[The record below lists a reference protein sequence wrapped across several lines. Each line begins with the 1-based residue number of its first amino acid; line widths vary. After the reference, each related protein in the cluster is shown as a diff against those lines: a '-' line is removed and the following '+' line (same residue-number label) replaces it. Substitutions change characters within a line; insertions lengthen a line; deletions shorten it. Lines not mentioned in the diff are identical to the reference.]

1 MFKRGDKTIL
11 KIENLAFGGQGI
23 GRVAV
28 DDDKAEIKGKKLA
41 VFVEN
46 VIPGDEVEVSF
57 FHIKKNFAEA
67 NVVRMIKPSELR
79 IAPRCRHFGTC
90 GGCVWQNLNYEKQ
103 LEYKENQVRES
114 LERIGKFENPPVK
127 KIIGCKSPWEYRNK
141 MEFSFDGSGANLQL
155 GLHLARM
162 HHDVV
167 DIQECFLVSGICV
180 EITKFVRDFLKK
192 SGGNG
197 GNGGN
202 GSNAETALDL
212 RNFIIR
218 EAKTT
223 GEIMA
228 NLVTGTEFENVLV
241 EKMGAEINE
250 KFPSKIT
257 SFYHTK
263 ISDKRG
269 ERKSIKEELV
279 FGAPV
284 IREELLIHNEKIK
297 FDITPSAFFQ
307 PNTFQA
313 QVLYETVF
321 SLADAKKSDSIFD
334 LFCGT
339 GTIGICFAKFSS
351 HIFGVEINASAI
363 EIAKKNA
370 ELNNLKNIEFL
381 CGDAERTLKNLPQ
394 NPDIIIVDPPR
405 ACLGEK
411 LSLKLA
417 GFKAR
422 KIIFVS
428 CNPTTFAR
436 DARILVDN
444 GYALREVQ
452 PVDMFPHTY
461 HIETVAVFEKN

>member
-1 MFKRGDKTIL
+1 
-11 KIENLAFGGQGI
+11 
-23 GRVAV
+23 
-28 DDDKAEIKGKKLA
+28 
-41 VFVEN
+41 
-46 VIPGDEVEVSF
+46 
-57 FHIKKNFAEA
+57 
-67 NVVRMIKPSELR
+67 
-79 IAPRCRHFGTC
+79 
-90 GGCVWQNLNYEKQ
+90 
-103 LEYKENQVRES
+103 
-114 LERIGKFENPPVK
+114 
-127 KIIGCKSPWEYRNK
+127 
-141 MEFSFDGSGANLQL
+141 
-155 GLHLARM
+155 
-162 HHDVV
+162 
-167 DIQECFLVSGICV
+167 
-180 EITKFVRDFLKK
+180 
-192 SGGNG
+192 
-197 GNGGN
+197 
-202 GSNAETALDL
+202 
-212 RNFIIR
+212 
-218 EAKTT
+218 
-223 GEIMA
+223 MA
-228 NLVTGTEFENVLV
+228 NLVTGAEFESGLMAQLV
-241 EKMGAEINE
+241 TETNKN
-250 KFPSKIT
+250 FPNKIT

-269 ERKSIKEELV
+269 ERKSVTEKLI

-284 IREELLIHNEKIK
+284 IREELSIGGEKIK

-321 SLADAKKSDSIFD
+321 SLADAKKTDSIFD

-339 GTIGICFAKFSS
+339 GTIGICFAKFATK
-351 HIFGVEINASAI
+351 IFGVEINASAI

-370 ELNNLKNIEFL
+370 ELNDLKNIKFL
-381 CGDAERTLKNLPQ
+381 CGDAERELKNLPQ

-444 GYALREVQ
+444 GYSLREVQ

-461 HIETVAVFEKN
+461 HIETVAVFDLI

>member
-1 MFKRGDKTIL
+1 MFKKGEKTIL

-23 GRVAV
+23 GRVNI
-28 DDDKAEIKGKKLA
+28 DGGKGGDTAAHKLT

-57 FHIKKNFAEA
+57 YHIKKNYAEA
-67 NVVRMIKPSELR
+67 KVVRMIKPSELR
-79 IAPRCRHFGTC
+79 IAPRCQHFGIC
-90 GGCVWQNLNYEKQ
+90 GGCVWQNLSYEKQ

-114 LERIGKFENPPVK
+114 LERLGRIENPPVK
-127 KIIGCKSPWEYRNK
+127 KIIGCKDPWHYRNK
-141 MEFSFDGSGANLQL
+141 MEFSFDKSGAELQL

-167 DIQECFLVSGICV
+167 DIKECFLVSEICV
-180 EITKFVRDFLKK
+180 EITKFVLEFLKNWD
-192 SGGNG
+192 GG
-197 GNGGN
+197 
-202 GSNAETALDL
+202 DL

-228 NLVTGTEFENVLV
+228 NLVTGTEAKNDLA
-241 EKMGAEINE
+241 EKMAAKAGKI
-250 KFPSKIT
+250 FPNKIT

-263 ISDKRG
+263 ISDQKGVRRG
-269 ERKSIKEELV
+269 VIENLI
-279 FGAPV
+279 FGKPV
-284 IREELLIHNEKIK
+284 IREELLIGGEKIK

-321 SLADAKKSDSIFD
+321 RLADAEKSDSIFD

-339 GTIGICFAKFSS
+339 GTIGICFAKFVNQV
-351 HIFGVEINASAI
+351 FGVEINASAI

-370 ELNNLKNIEFL
+370 ELNGLNNIKFL
-381 CGDAERTLKNLPQ
+381 CGDAEKELKNLPK

-411 LSLKLA
+411 LSEKLA
-417 GFKAR
+417 SLNAL
-422 KIIFVS
+422 KIVFVS

-436 DARILVDN
+436 DARVLIDN
-444 GYALREVQ
+444 GYKLLEVQ

-461 HIETVAVFEKN
+461 HIETVSVFEKH

>member
-1 MFKRGDKTIL
+1 MLKRGDKVIL

-23 GRVAV
+23 GRVAI
-28 DDDKAEIKGKKLA
+28 DDEKSDVKGKKLA

-57 FHIKKNFAEA
+57 YQIKKNFAEA
-67 NVVRMIKPSELR
+67 RVVRMIKPSSLR
-79 IAPRCRHFGTC
+79 VVPKCRHFGTC
-90 GGCVWQNLNYEKQ
+90 GGCVWQNLDYKKQ

-127 KIIGCKSPWEYRNK
+127 KIIGCGLPFEYRNK

-192 SGGNG
+192 SS
-197 GNGGN
+197 GN

-228 NLVTGTEFENVLV
+228 NLVTGAEFESGLMAQLV
-241 EKMGAEINE
+241 TETNKN
-250 KFPSKIT
+250 FPNKIT

-269 ERKSIKEELV
+269 ERKSVTEKLI

-284 IREELLIHNEKIK
+284 IREELSIGGEKIK

-321 SLADAKKSDSIFD
+321 SLADAKKTDSIFD

-339 GTIGICFAKFSS
+339 GTTGICFAKFATK
-351 HIFGVEINASAI
+351 IFGVEINASAI

-370 ELNNLKNIEFL
+370 ELNDLKNIKFL
-381 CGDAERTLKNLPQ
+381 CGDAERELKNLPQ

-444 GYALREVQ
+444 GYSLREVQ

-461 HIETVAVFEKN
+461 HIETVAVFDLI